1 MTKVGL
7 IQETVA
13 EGEPAF
19 RAVTIGKQGA
29 GRTAGEAIDALT
41 SQLEDDEIDTLI
53 VVRNLGP
60 DQFFT
65 AAQRQR
71 LEHLM
76 QSWRSARD
84 AGTAFPAAEQAEL
97 EALIDAEVRAATERA
112 AAIARELGS

>member
-7 IQETVA
+7 IQETA
-13 EGEPAF
+13 NATESAF
-19 RAVTIGKQGA
+19 RAVTVGKQGA
-29 GRTAGEAIDALT
+29 GRTAGEALDALA
-41 SQLEDDEIDTLI
+41 SQLKDDETDTLI
-53 VVRNLGP
+53 VVRSIGP

-65 AAQRQR
+65 SAQRQR

-84 AGTAFPAAEQAEL
+84 SGTAFPAAEQAEL
-97 EALIDAEVRAATERA
+97 EALIDAEVHATAERA